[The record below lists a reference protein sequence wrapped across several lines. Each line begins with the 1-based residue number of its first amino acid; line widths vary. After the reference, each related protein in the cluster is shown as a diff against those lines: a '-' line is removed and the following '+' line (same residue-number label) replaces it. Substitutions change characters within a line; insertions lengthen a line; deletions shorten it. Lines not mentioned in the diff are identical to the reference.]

1 MQVSSSVVEVFIEHI
16 NVTILSGVDYDTW
29 SCQCFIEP
37 SVSKILSSSLSSSLN
52 LKIFI
57 YLWSTS
63 WEESSKVINTS
74 LTIKTS
80 RDDETGNVEV
90 EFVRRMNAV
99 LLDDAIW
106 IKPVHWRHHEQTM
119 NVAAVLRYQS

>member
-1 MQVSSSVVEVFIEHI
+1 M
-16 NVTILSGVDYDTW
+16 
-29 SCQCFIEP
+29 
-37 SVSKILSSSLSSSLN
+37 
-52 LKIFI
+52 IFI